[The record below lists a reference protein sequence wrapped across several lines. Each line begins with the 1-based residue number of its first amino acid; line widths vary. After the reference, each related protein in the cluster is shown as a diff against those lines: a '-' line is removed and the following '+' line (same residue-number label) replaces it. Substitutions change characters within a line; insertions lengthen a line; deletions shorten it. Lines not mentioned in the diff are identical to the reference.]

1 MEAMSAA
8 YHGFELVLPLHFCLL
23 ETYAVTHKMFQNI
36 HNIEVLFL
44 LLVPFTNKRNKE
56 KNN

>member
-23 ETYAVTHKMFQNI
+23 ETYAVPHKMFQNI
-36 HNIEVLFL
+36 HNMEVLFL

-56 KNN
+56 KK